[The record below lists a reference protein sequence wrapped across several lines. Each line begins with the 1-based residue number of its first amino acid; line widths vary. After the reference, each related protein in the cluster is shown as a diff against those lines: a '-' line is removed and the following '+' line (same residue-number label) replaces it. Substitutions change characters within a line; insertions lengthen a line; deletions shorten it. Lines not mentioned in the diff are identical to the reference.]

1 MSISKSRKIKK
12 NAKFENVILE
22 YKEKCVKMTH
32 NYIFLK
38 KEGIIQMAEIA
49 PFE

>member
-1 MSISKSRKIKK
+1 MKKIKK
-12 NAKFENVILE
+12 NVKVEKVILE

-38 KEGIIQMAEIA
+38 KEGIIQMANIA